1 MGMEQREMK
10 KGLKPVLLVSA
21 VILILLLMN
30 TYGQRNLQIGLAA
43 ENISEGEVWQ
53 SYAPHLALPGGEYEV
68 LIQGEGLVAVRS
80 GEGNLLGGGNA
91 QESFVICL
99 EKDESDVVIYGR
111 QEGHIFSLEVARVQG
126 GTIYSDHL
134 FLSLGIAAAVLALGL
149 LMVYRPDSESGNR
162 QPLVVFCVLLGVTV
176 LACYPL
182 FVPTVGFGHDLN
194 FHLYRIEG
202 IKDGLLAGQFPVRLH
217 PTHNHG
223 YGYISASVYP
233 ELFLYFPALLRL
245 MGVSPVMA
253 YNTFLAA
260 VNVMTAWIMYFCAKG
275 ITRSRYAGLIASIL
289 YTLSTW
295 RIINLYYRAAIGE
308 ALAMVFFP
316 ILLYGLYL
324 LLAGDSRKWW
334 VLALGC
340 SGIFQSHVISTVFA
354 VITILVMA
362 AVYYRAFLQ
371 KERFL
376 GFVKAGVL
384 TLLLNLWYLA
394 GFLTYYLGTDLA
406 IRHTPENTEFFQN
419 AVFPTELFNLFN
431 TNFGYSLLLDYGI
444 RGNMSLSLGVAGTAA
459 LVVCVAYFILGKREK
474 GHRRKFYGV
483 MTGMGLAL
491 LFMASTL
498 FPWQLL
504 QSNKLINAF
513 CGTVRMPWRFLSLA
527 SPMFCMAA
535 AGIMAQRSRQEWK
548 ATGTAVLILCSLAFI
563 FWGSAYT
570 TGLDPALKLGR
581 AVDTYASAGYD
592 NEYYPWG
599 TDISKLTPER
609 YIIGGSA
616 ELTGYQKQ
624 GTCIRLQLQNAH
636 AGDWVEVPLLYYGG
650 YEARDGRGYVLETA
664 DGDNHVVRVCLIE
677 GTNQVELRYKGF
689 WYFRVAEGITLL
701 TLGAW
706 GICWWIKR
714 RRTG

>member
-1 MGMEQREMK
+1 MK
-10 KGLKPVLLVSA
+10 KGLTPVLLVSA
-21 VILILLLMN
+21 MILVLLLMN
-30 TYGQRNLQIGLAA
+30 TYGQRRLQIGLAA
-43 ENISEGEVWQ
+43 GNMTEREGWQ
-53 SYAPHLALPGGEYEV
+53 SYEPHLTLPGGEYEV
-68 LIQGEGLVAVRS
+68 FIQGEGAVMVRS
-80 GEGNLLGGGNA
+80 GEGNLLGSGNA
-91 QESFVICL
+91 QDKFVICL
-99 EKDESDVVIYGR
+99 EKDESDVVVYGQR
-111 QEGHIFSLEVARVQG
+111 EGYLSSLEVARVRG
-126 GTIYSDHL
+126 GTIYNDYL
-134 FLSLGIAAAVLALGL
+134 FLSLGIAAAMLAVGL
-149 LMVYRPDSESGNR
+149 LRLRGSGCEPEK
-162 QPLVVFCVLLGVTV
+162 QQSLVVFCVLLGVTV
-176 LACYPL
+176 LASYPL

-233 ELFLYFPALLRL
+233 ELFLYFPAVLRL
-245 MGVSPVMA
+245 MGASPVMA

-260 VNVMTAWIMYFCAKG
+260 VNAMTAWVMYLCARG
-275 ITRSRYAGLIASIL
+275 VTRSRYAGLTASVL

-316 ILLYGLYL
+316 VLLYGLYL
-324 LLAGDSRKWW
+324 LLAGNHRKWW

-354 VITILVMA
+354 AITIAVTA
-362 AVYYRAFLQ
+362 VVYYRDFLK

-394 GFLTYYLGTDLA
+394 AFLTYYLGTDLA

-419 AVFPTELFNLFN
+419 AVFPAEMFNLFN
-431 TNFGYSLLLDYGI
+431 TSFGYSLLLDRGI
-444 RGNMSLSLGVAGTAA
+444 RGNMSLSLGVGGAAA
-459 LVVCVAYFILGKREK
+459 LLVCVTYFILGKGEK
-474 GHRRKFYGV
+474 GRRRRFYGV

-504 QSNKLINAF
+504 QGNKLINAF

-535 AGIMAQRSRQEWK
+535 AGILAQRRKQEWR
-548 ATGTAVLILCSLAFI
+548 ATGIAVLILCSLAFI
-563 FWGSAYT
+563 CWGNAYT

-581 AVDTYASAGYD
+581 AVDTYASAGFD
-592 NEYYPWG
+592 NEYFPWG
-599 TDISKLTPER
+599 TDISRLTPER
-609 YIIGGSA
+609 YITGGTA
-616 ELTGYQKQ
+616 ELTEYWKQ
-624 GTCIRLQLQNAH
+624 GTSIRLTLQNVH

-650 YEARDGRGYVLETA
+650 YEARDGHGNVLDIV
-664 DGDNHVVRVCLIE
+664 DGDNHVARISLPE
-677 GTNQVELRYKGF
+677 GTSRVELRYKGF
-689 WYFRVAEGITLL
+689 WYFRVSEGITLL

-706 GICWWIKR
+706 GVCWWTKR
-714 RRTG
+714 RRAGWR